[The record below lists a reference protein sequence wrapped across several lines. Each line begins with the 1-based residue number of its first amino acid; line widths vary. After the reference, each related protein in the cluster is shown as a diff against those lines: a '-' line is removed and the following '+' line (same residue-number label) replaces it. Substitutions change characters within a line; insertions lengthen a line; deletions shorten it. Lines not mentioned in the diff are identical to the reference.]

1 VTTENIID
9 FENGAYREYEV
20 ELSDQS
26 KVSLAFIMGR
36 LEDDTRAA
44 RFARR
49 QNALAFGLLSI
60 VGVSDAPG
68 RPLLWMVDAE
78 GLALAKEEHDIQ
90 ISGELQKLTELY
102 LRLFLIQVRPI
113 APHWA
118 SMEWSLDPAVND
130 NHAVH

>member
-1 VTTENIID
+1 MTQERP
-9 FENGAYREYEV
+9 E
-20 ELSDQS
+20 
-26 KVSLAFIMGR
+26 
-36 LEDDTRAA
+36 
-44 RFARR
+44 FARR

-102 LRLFLIQVRPI
+102 LRCSS
-113 APHWA
+113 ATGHEA
-118 SMEWSLDPAVND
+118 ME
-130 NHAVH
+130 